1 MQILV
6 RARTFVFLLMLT
18 LVGTTTSH
26 ATDQPQNATAVKTYT
41 FGVVPQQATST
52 LARDWAP
59 MLTQLSAMTGLRFVF
74 KTAPD
79 TPTFEKRLSMGEY
92 DFAYM
97 NPYHYVVFSQRPG
110 YRAIARSQGQALHGI
125 VVVQKEAPYQNIHD
139 LAGKTVAF
147 PSPAAFAASVIVQAE
162 FAQQGI
168 PIKPEYVSSHDSVYL
183 NVAKGLIP
191 AGGGV
196 MRTFNAL
203 DPTVR
208 DRLRILWTT
217 KGYTPHAIA
226 ALPDIPPSVIQN
238 VQNALVHLSDSIQGS
253 GALKTLGIQSW
264 QAATDSDWDN
274 IRQLDIHLLDHY
286 LKQ

>member
-1 MQILV
+1 
-6 RARTFVFLLMLT
+6 ML
-18 LVGTTTSH
+18 
-26 ATDQPQNATAVKTYT
+26 A
-41 FGVVPQQATST
+41 
-52 LARDWAP
+52 
-59 MLTQLSAMTGLRFVF
+59 QLGAMTGLRFVF

-79 TPTFEKRLSMGEY
+79 IPTFEKRLSKGEY

-110 YRAIARSQGQALHGI
+110 YRAIARSRGETLHGI

-139 LAGKTVAF
+139 LADKSVAF
-147 PSPAAFAASVIVQAE
+147 PSPAAFAASVLVQAV

-203 DPTVR
+203 DPAIR

-226 ALPDIPPSVIQN
+226 ALPGIPASVEKS
-238 VQNALVHLSDSIQGS
+238 VQSALEHLSDSPQGRDTLKPMAIS
-253 GALKTLGIQSW
+253 GW
-264 QAATDSDWDN
+264 QAATDSDWDD
-274 IRQLDIHLLDHY
+274 IRQLDIHLLDNY

>member
-1 MQILV
+1 MQGLV
-6 RARTFVFLLMLT
+6 RARTLVFLLMLT

-41 FGVVPQQATST
+41 LGVVPQQATST

-59 MLTQLSAMTGLRFVF
+59 MLTQLSAMTGLQFVF

-79 TPTFEKRLSMGEY
+79 IPTFEKRLSMGEY

-147 PSPAAFAASVIVQAE
+147 PSPAAFAASVLVQAE

-168 PIKPEYVSSHDSVYL
+168 PIKPDYVASHDSVYL

-203 DPTVR
+203 NPTVR
-208 DRLRILWTT
+208 DQLRILWTT
-217 KGYTPHAIA
+217 QGHTPHAIA
-226 ALPDIPPSVIQN
+226 ALPGIPASVVQR
-238 VQNALVHLSDSIQGS
+238 VQNALEHLSDTEQGR
-253 GALKTLGIQSW
+253 AVLKPLEITGW
-264 QAATDSDWDN
+264 QAATDGDWDD
-274 IRQLDIHLLDHY
+274 IRQLDIHLLDRY
-286 LKQ
+286 LMQ